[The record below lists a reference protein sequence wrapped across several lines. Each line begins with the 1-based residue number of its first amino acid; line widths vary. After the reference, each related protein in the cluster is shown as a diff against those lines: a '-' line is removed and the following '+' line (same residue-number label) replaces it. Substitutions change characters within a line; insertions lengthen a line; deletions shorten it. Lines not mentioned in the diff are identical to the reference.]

1 MRVTKT
7 ELKKIIREEIERAL
21 SEGKQDPG
29 IFKAIFMAGCPGSG
43 KGTAISAIFGKV
55 AGFTPQGLKVVNPD
69 DMYEYLLQREK
80 LGLVDPGGK
89 SPEDVEAMSPEEQEE
104 YEKEKKAYRS
114 QAGKLMHKA
123 VTKTTG
129 GAKGIDP
136 EKVGGDRA
144 KHGYKPVGKERPAS
158 RLETFINGRLGLLLD
173 GTAANATKILREKEI
188 LEELGYDTM
197 MVVVDVPVE
206 TALQRNRKRGEE
218 GKRRIPDAAVSRA
231 CEKLQGNF
239 DSYNSAF
246 GDDYIYIDCSE
257 DCRQVSPEIK
267 KKVDKFI
274 STKPSKPGAKELLK
288 MA

>member
-129 GAKGIDP
+129 GAKGIDH
-136 EKVGGDRA
+136 DH
-144 KHGYKPVGKERPAS
+144 HG
-158 RLETFINGRLGLLLD
+158 
-173 GTAANATKILREKEI
+173 
-188 LEELGYDTM
+188 
-197 MVVVDVPVE
+197 VV
-206 TALQRNRKRGEE
+206 T
-218 GKRRIPDAAVSRA
+218 
-231 CEKLQGNF
+231 
-239 DSYNSAF
+239 
-246 GDDYIYIDCSE
+246 
-257 DCRQVSPEIK
+257 
-267 KKVDKFI
+267 
-274 STKPSKPGAKELLK
+274 
-288 MA
+288 